1 MSSSHERLLALIA
14 DVTFGVSIPG
24 VALSVLLFIAI
35 AYLRWNPCSRPY
47 LNRVSFR
54 LLTYALV
61 ANAALGSLM
70 FTKERKE
77 GASCMFF
84 AFVGVVG
91 PMFSACMFCCIA
103 LNLPLVLVFGVNG
116 NKMEKYYIVGSVI
129 LCLAC
134 NIPPLAYGKL
144 GWYAVNGTCWFRDPS
159 PSSQLGWLVG
169 AQSVWM
175 VLMST
180 VEIISFLIIVIFM
193 MRHEAR
199 IQHLREDALSRGAT
213 ACMTV
218 ESNRPAHPIVRY
230 RQMILRIGLYPIFS
244 CFFSVTACGF
254 GVYNVLHVQSMTDLS
269 FKLRILD
276 TMITTLRP
284 LLYALL
290 ASTDPSF
297 LRAIRSLHP
306 KSSPSPSPSSSP
318 PSQLTLPTL
327 NLTTLSSS
335 CTTDSPHSSDKWDKT
350 ISTKQNAEARSRDNH
365 SQPITAEEEVSQE
378 EHDNVVLQI

>member
-1 MSSSHERLLALIA
+1 MSSSHERLKVLIV

-24 VALSVLLFIAI
+24 VGLSVLLLMAI
-35 AYLRWNPCSRPY
+35 AYLQWNPRSRPY

-54 LLTYALV
+54 LLTCALV
-61 ANAALGSLM
+61 ANAVLGSLM
-70 FTKERKE
+70 FIKDRDE
-77 GASCMFF
+77 GAGCVFF

-116 NKMEKYYIVGSVI
+116 NKMEKYYIIGSVI

-144 GWYAVNGTCWFRDPS
+144 GWYAVNGTCWFRDPT
-159 PSSQLGWLVG
+159 PSGQLRWLVG

-175 VLMST
+175 VLMSI
-180 VEIISFLIIVIFM
+180 VEIISFLLLIIFI

-199 IQHLREDALSRGAT
+199 MQHLREDTLSRDAT
-213 ACMTV
+213 SCVTL
-218 ESNRPAHPIVRY
+218 ESNSPAHPIVRY
-230 RQMILRIGLYPIFS
+230 RPMILRIALYPIFS
-244 CFFSVTACGF
+244 CFFSLTACGF
-254 GVYNVLHVQSMTDLS
+254 GVYNVLHVQSVTDLS

-284 LLYALL
+284 LLYAVL

-297 LRAIRSLHP
+297 LRAVRSLHP
-306 KSSPSPSPSSSP
+306 KSSPSSSPQVIVPTLILTAPSSSY
-318 PSQLTLPTL
+318 
-327 NLTTLSSS
+327 TTE
-335 CTTDSPHSSDKWDKT
+335 SPHSSNKWQEP
-350 ISTKQNAEARSRDNH
+350 ISMTQSAEAGSRENYK
-365 SQPITAEEEVSQE
+365 QPIATEEEASQE
-378 EHDNVVLQI
+378 EHDNVALQI